1 MYKFLTRNGQLLAFG
16 LGVLITLVFLVSV
29 IPNLEEFNMATSD
42 AQKETG
48 IFNSGLIAVI
58 FLTILG
64 AVAAIFFGLFQTL
77 TNLKGSVKGLIG
89 VGLLIVVFLVAY
101 AMSTAETGGPIF
113 ETIQE
118 FNITDGQ
125 SKFISG
131 ALLTTLIMVIGA
143 AGAFVFSEIR
153 NFFK

>member
-1 MYKFLTRNGQLLAFG
+1 MYKFLTRNGRLLAFG

-29 IPNLEEFNMATSD
+29 IPNLEEFNMATKE

-58 FLTILG
+58 FLTIVG

-77 TNLKGSVKGLIG
+77 TNLKGSIKGLIG
-89 VGLLIVVFLVAY
+89 VGLLIVVFLIAY
-101 AMSTAETGGPIF
+101 ALSTPETGGPIF

-118 FNITDGQ
+118 FNISDGQ

-143 AGAFVFSEIR
+143 AAAFVFSEIR